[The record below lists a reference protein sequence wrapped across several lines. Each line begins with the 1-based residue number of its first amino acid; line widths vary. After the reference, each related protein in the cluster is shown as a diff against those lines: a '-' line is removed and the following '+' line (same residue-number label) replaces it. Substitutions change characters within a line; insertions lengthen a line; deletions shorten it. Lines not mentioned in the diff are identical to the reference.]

1 MARPPT
7 ATRAFFLALMI
18 ALLPLRGWVGDVMA
32 MERLGQALTTAP
44 AAAIHDGCHE
54 AQAHHDQDAAHE
66 HLGQPPDGHG
76 NSHAQADC
84 SGCTVCQ
91 ICHSVVLASAPVPA
105 STAAL
110 PTALPPSHA
119 RLYASAEPV
128 PGFKP
133 PIS

>member
-1 MARPPT
+1 MRIL
-7 ATRAFFLALMI
+7 FLALMI

-32 MERLGQALTTAP
+32 MERLGQALTATP
-44 AAAIHDGCHE
+44 VAAAVHGECHE
-54 AQAHHDQDAAHE
+54 MQQHHGHDAAHE
-66 HLGQPPDGHG
+66 DMSRPAGHASG
-76 NSHAQADC
+76 HAPADC

-105 STAAL
+105 STAVL
-110 PTALPPSHA
+110 PTALPPSQA

>member
-1 MARPPT
+1 MRIL
-7 ATRAFFLALMI
+7 FLALMI

-32 MERLGQALTTAP
+32 MERLGQALTAAP
-44 AAAIHDGCHE
+44 AAAVHGECHE
-54 AQAHHDQDAAHE
+54 AQAHHGQGTAHE
-66 HLGQPPDGHG
+66 DMSQPAGHASG
-76 NSHAQADC
+76 HDQADC

-91 ICHSVVLASAPVPA
+91 ICHSVVLASTPVPA
-105 STAAL
+105 RTAEL
-110 PTALPPSHA
+110 PTAMPPSQV

>member
-1 MARPPT
+1 MRT
-7 ATRAFFLALMI
+7 LFLALMI

-32 MERLGQALTTAP
+32 MERLGQSLPTAP
-44 AAAIHDGCHE
+44 AAAAHGECQE
-54 AQAHHDQDAAHE
+54 AQAHHGHDAAQE
-66 HLGQPPDGHG
+66 DMSQPAGHASG
-76 NSHAQADC
+76 HAQADC

-105 STAAL
+105 STAVL

-119 RLYASAEPV
+119 RLYTSAEPV

>member
-1 MARPPT
+1 MRIL
-7 ATRAFFLALMI
+7 FLALMI

-44 AAAIHDGCHE
+44 VVAAVHGECHE
-54 AQAHHDQDAAHE
+54 MQQHQGQDDAHE
-66 HLGQPPDGHG
+66 DMSQPAGHASG
-76 NSHAQADC
+76 HAQGDC

-91 ICHSVVLASAPVPA
+91 ICHSVALASTPVPA
-105 STAAL
+105 SAAEL
-110 PTALPPSHA
+110 PTAVPPSDV
-119 RLYASAEPV
+119 RLYASAEPA

>member
-1 MARPPT
+1 MRIL
-7 ATRAFFLALMI
+7 FLALMI

-32 MERLGQALTTAP
+32 MERLGQALAATP
-44 AAAIHDGCHE
+44 AAAVHGECHE
-54 AQAHHDQDAAHE
+54 LQQHHSQDAAHE
-66 HLGQPPDGHG
+66 AMSHPSGHASGQ
-76 NSHAQADC
+76 AQADC

-91 ICHSVVLASAPVPA
+91 ICHSVVLAGTPVPA
-105 STAAL
+105 SAAEL
-110 PTALPPSHA
+110 PMAVPPSHA

>member
-1 MARPPT
+1 MRT
-7 ATRAFFLALMI
+7 LFLALMI

-32 MERLGQALTTAP
+32 MERLGQALPTAP
-44 AAAIHDGCHE
+44 AAAAGHNECHE
-54 AQAHHDQDAAHE
+54 AQAHH
-66 HLGQPPDGHG
+66 GHDVTQEDMSHPAG
-76 NSHAQADC
+76 HANGHAQADC

-91 ICHSVVLASAPVPA
+91 ICHSVVLASVPTPTR
-105 STAAL
+105 TAAL
-110 PTALPPSHA
+110 PMALPPSHT

>member
-7 ATRAFFLALMI
+7 AMRVLFLALMI

-32 MERLGQALTTAP
+32 MERLGQALPTAP
-44 AAAIHDGCHE
+44 AAAVHSECHE
-54 AQAHHDQDAAHE
+54 AQAHQGHDAAHE
-66 HLGQPPDGHG
+66 HMNHPAGQASG
-76 NSHAQADC
+76 HAQADC

-105 STAAL
+105 STAVL

-119 RLYASAEPV
+119 RLYASAAPV